1 MRAMGNF
8 TGKFLV
14 GMKCIF
20 ILTVFVFLQGCASII
35 SGKTQQVT
43 FNSEP
48 SGATVIITG
57 RQIGKTPVTAQL
69 DRAKDQ
75 TLIFEKEGYK
85 PVTMQL
91 TTTLNSWFWGNI
103 LFLYGGPIGSTVD
116 GITGS
121 VYEYAPSQY
130 FIPLAPVE
138 EKISNIE
145 INKKIFI
152 MMNYDQL
159 VKEIFSVKGE
169 YTETLFVM
177 MGVGKEKESDYLIK
191 LRNMAMTTDNGLVFA
206 EKVVTM
212 SIN

>member
-1 MRAMGNF
+1 MGKF
-8 TGKFLV
+8 TGKFSIGKKSVL
-14 GMKCIF
+14 
-20 ILTVFVFLQGCASII
+20 ILTAIVFLQGCASII

-48 SGATVIITG
+48 DGANVIITG
-57 RQIGKTPVTAQL
+57 RQIGKTPITTQL

-75 TLIFEKEGYK
+75 TLTFEKEGYK

-103 LFLYGGPIGSTVD
+103 LIGGLIGSTTD

-130 FIPLAPVE
+130 FVPLKPVE
-138 EKISNIE
+138 EKKANLE
-145 INKKIFI
+145 INKKIFV
-152 MMNYDQL
+152 MMNYNQL

-169 YTETLFVM
+169 YTKTLFVL
-177 MGVGKEKESDYLIK
+177 MGVDKEKEDDYFIELIGI
-191 LRNMAMTTDNGLVFA
+191 AMTADNGLVFA
-206 EKVVTM
+206 ERVAAM

>member
-1 MRAMGNF
+1 MGKF
-8 TGKFLV
+8 TGKFSI
-14 GMKCIF
+14 GMKSVL
-20 ILTVFVFLQGCASII
+20 ILTAIVFLQGCASII

-48 SGATVIITG
+48 DGANVIITG
-57 RQIGKTPVTAQL
+57 RQIGKTPVTTQL

-75 TLIFEKEGYK
+75 TLTFEKEGYK

-103 LFLYGGPIGSTVD
+103 LIGGLIGSTTD

-130 FIPLAPVE
+130 FVPLKPVE
-138 EKISNIE
+138 EKKANLE
-145 INKKIFI
+145 INKKIFV
-152 MMNYDQL
+152 MMNYNQL

-169 YTETLFVM
+169 YTKTLFIL
-177 MGVGKEKESDYLIK
+177 MGIDKEKEDDYLIE
-191 LRNMAMTTDNGLVFA
+191 LRGIAMTADNGLVFA
-206 EKVVTM
+206 ERVAAM

>member
-1 MRAMGNF
+1 MGKF
-8 TGKFLV
+8 TGKFSI
-14 GMKCIF
+14 GMKSVL
-20 ILTVFVFLQGCASII
+20 ILTAIVFLQGCASII

-48 SGATVIITG
+48 DGANVIITG
-57 RQIGKTPVTAQL
+57 RQIGKTPITTQL

-75 TLIFEKEGYK
+75 TLTFEKEGYK

-103 LFLYGGPIGSTVD
+103 LIGGLIGSTTD

-130 FIPLAPVE
+130 FVPLKPVE
-138 EKISNIE
+138 EKKANLE
-145 INKKIFI
+145 INKKIFV
-152 MMNYDQL
+152 MMNYNQL

-169 YTETLFVM
+169 YTKTLFIL
-177 MGVGKEKESDYLIK
+177 MGIDKEKEDDYLIE
-191 LRNMAMTTDNGLVFA
+191 LRGIAMTADNGLVFA
-206 EKVVTM
+206 ERVAAM